1 MVCILLNTIVLAMS
15 WYGESATVTKF
26 TTLANFVFMGIFTI
40 EAFIKIVAMKSSY
53 FKDSWNIFDFVVV
66 VFTPIVI
73 VISLFPQLGIDAKK
87 QATLLRVLRM
97 LRILRIVK
105 KAEKLQIIFET
116 ILEAIPAM
124 GSLGVLL
131 LLFLFLF
138 SIIGMQLFSF
148 VTLQSDLD
156 VHANF

>member
-1 MVCILLNTIVLAMS
+1 MAKSKPEYNCLRKLCIQIVGNKYFDGFIMVCILLNTIVLAMS
-15 WYGESATVTKF
+15 WYGESASVTQF

-40 EAFIKIVAMKSSY
+40 EAFIKIVAMKCSY
-53 FKDSWNIFDFVVV
+53 FKDSWNVFDFVVV

-105 KAEKLQIIFET
+105 KAEKL
-116 ILEAIPAM
+116 
-124 GSLGVLL
+124 
-131 LLFLFLF
+131 
-138 SIIGMQLFSF
+138 
-148 VTLQSDLD
+148 
-156 VHANF
+156 